1 MAIILSKSTLKAI
14 YFYLTLAFL
23 AATRNNEN
31 HENLLK
37 SNCDELVL
45 NWCFL
50 HNEGMHNVNGKLLN
64 IFFRP
69 YVQNLLPCIVK
80 IARRFDD
87 LVQETL
93 GYFMMK
99 ITVVLG
105 KFMLEADVKVAVIV
119 FLSWNSF

>member
-1 MAIILSKSTLKAI
+1 M
-14 YFYLTLAFL
+14 
-23 AATRNNEN
+23 R
-31 HENLLK
+31 
-37 SNCDELVL
+37 
-45 NWCFL
+45 
-50 HNEGMHNVNGKLLN
+50 NVNSKLLN

-119 FLSWNSF
+119 FLRWNSF